1 MATQPDDRE
10 QQGTRTQVILRKAQ
24 AYSATNGYPAL
35 IAAAVGMAVFAGQ
48 SVTAIPF
55 ALFTYLAVRKSK

>member
-1 MATQPDDRE
+1 MATQPDERE
-10 QQGTRTQVILRKAQ
+10 QQTRAQVILRKAQ
-24 AYSATNGYPAL
+24 AYSTANGYPAL
-35 IAAAVGMAVFAGQ
+35 IAAAVGLAVFAGQ